1 MAKTWIYA
9 ASAAAIGGA
18 LIGGWLL
25 DPAPP
30 EAPPQAR
37 QSPAAQA
44 VAAPA
49 AALAATATAT
59 ATAADATRML
69 APAPVAAPAPR
80 ERVTLW
86 QGELR
91 SREGAQGIPEYLAQ
105 VEPALLDTLALGQV
119 LEMNLPGRERPLQ
132 ARLASTHNSAGLP
145 VWRGGLVDGDE
156 AESLT
161 VVRGSLE
168 THINV
173 ATLDGSYS
181 IIVDNRSGKTRVI
194 DENDIAAR
202 SDPHGD
208 HVDAP
213 LAELPPMPPPAQ
225 G

>member
-18 LIGGWLL
+18 LVGGWLL

-30 EAPPQAR
+30 EAPSQAR
-37 QSPAAQA
+37 QAPA
-44 VAAPA
+44 VAPA
-49 AALAATATAT
+49 APPSAASATLPLANSGS
-59 ATAADATRML
+59 L
-69 APAPVAAPAPR
+69 APAPVATPTAPQ
-80 ERVTLW
+80 RVTLW
-86 QGELR
+86 SGQLR
-91 SREGAQGIPEYLAQ
+91 SRDNAQGIPEYQTQ
-105 VEPALLDTLALGQV
+105 VEPEQLDALALGQV
-119 LEMNLPGRERPLQ
+119 LEMSLPGRERPLQ
-132 ARLASTHNSAGLP
+132 ARLVSTHNSAGLP

-194 DENDIAAR
+194 DENDLAAR

-213 LAELPPMPPPAQ
+213 FAELPPMPPPAQ

>member
-1 MAKTWIYA
+1 GGGGGG
-9 ASAAAIGGA
+9 GGA
-18 LIGGWLL
+18 PPRG
-25 DPAPP
+25 APP
-30 EAPPQAR
+30 PPPPPPPPAAPPPPGGRGAR
-37 QSPAAQA
+37 G
-44 VAAPA
+44 
-49 AALAATATAT
+49 
-59 ATAADATRML
+59 ADATRML
-69 APAPVAAPAPR
+69 APTPVTTPAPR

-119 LEMNLPGRERPLQ
+119 LEMSLPGRERPLQ

>member
-59 ATAADATRML
+59 ATAEDATRML

-119 LEMNLPGRERPLQ
+119 LEMSLPGRERPLQ

-145 VWRGGLVDGDE
+145 VWRGGLVDSDE

>member
-1 MAKTWIYA
+1 
-9 ASAAAIGGA
+9 
-18 LIGGWLL
+18 
-25 DPAPP
+25 
-30 EAPPQAR
+30 
-37 QSPAAQA
+37 
-44 VAAPA
+44 
-49 AALAATATAT
+49 
-59 ATAADATRML
+59 ML

-86 QGELR
+86 QGELS

-105 VEPALLDTLALGQV
+105 VEPTLLDTLALGQV
-119 LEMNLPGRERPLQ
+119 LEMSLPGRERPLQ
-132 ARLASTHNSAGLP
+132 ARLARTHNSAGLP
-145 VWRGGLVDGDE
+145 VWRGGLVGGDE

>member
-1 MAKTWIYA
+1 
-9 ASAAAIGGA
+9 
-18 LIGGWLL
+18 
-25 DPAPP
+25 
-30 EAPPQAR
+30 
-37 QSPAAQA
+37 
-44 VAAPA
+44 
-49 AALAATATAT
+49 
-59 ATAADATRML
+59 ML

-91 SREGAQGIPEYLAQ
+91 SREAPRAF
-105 VEPALLDTLALGQV
+105 PNTWRRSNPPCSTRWRSARV
-119 LEMNLPGRERPLQ
+119 LEMSLPGRERPAGTPRQ
-132 ARLASTHNSAGLP
+132 HPSAGLP

-168 THINV
+168 THQCRHPRRQL
-173 ATLDGSYS
+173 LDHRRQPQRQ
-181 IIVDNRSGKTRVI
+181 DRVI

-225 G
+225 AEPTFPACFPAVPSGRHGFYCPNTGNP

>member
-30 EAPPQAR
+30 EASPQAR

-44 VAAPA
+44 AAAPT
-49 AALAATATAT
+49 AALAAP
-59 ATAADATRML
+59 AADATRML
-69 APAPVAAPAPR
+69 APTPVTTPAPR

-119 LEMNLPGRERPLQ
+119 LEMSLPGRERPLQ
-132 ARLASTHNSAGLP
+132 ARLASTHNSAG
-145 VWRGGLVDGDE
+145 
-156 AESLT
+156 
-161 VVRGSLE
+161 
-168 THINV
+168 
-173 ATLDGSYS
+173 
-181 IIVDNRSGKTRVI
+181 
-194 DENDIAAR
+194 
-202 SDPHGD
+202 
-208 HVDAP
+208 
-213 LAELPPMPPPAQ
+213 
-225 G
+225 

>member
-1 MAKTWIYA
+1 
-9 ASAAAIGGA
+9 
-18 LIGGWLL
+18 
-25 DPAPP
+25 
-30 EAPPQAR
+30 
-37 QSPAAQA
+37 
-44 VAAPA
+44 
-49 AALAATATAT
+49 
-59 ATAADATRML
+59 
-69 APAPVAAPAPR
+69 
-80 ERVTLW
+80 
-86 QGELR
+86 
-91 SREGAQGIPEYLAQ
+91 
-105 VEPALLDTLALGQV
+105 ALLDTLALGQV
-119 LEMNLPGRERPLQ
+119 LEMSLPGRERPLQ

>member
-30 EAPPQAR
+30 EASPQAR
-37 QSPAAQA
+37 QSPCRPGSRRPDSGARGAGGGRYPHA
-44 VAAPA
+44 RP
-49 AALAATATAT
+49 
-59 ATAADATRML
+59 D
-69 APAPVAAPAPR
+69 PVTTPAPR

-119 LEMNLPGRERPLQ
+119 LEMSLPGRERPLQ

>member
-9 ASAAAIGGA
+9 ASAAAIGSA

-30 EAPPQAR
+30 EAPPPAR
-37 QSPAAQA
+37 QSPAAPA
-44 VAAPA
+44 GAAPA
-49 AALAATATAT
+49 AALAATAT

-119 LEMNLPGRERPLQ
+119 LEMSLPGRERPLQ

>member
-30 EAPPQAR
+30 EASPQAR
-37 QSPAAQA
+37 QSPAAPA
-44 VAAPA
+44 APPPPPPRAGRGGGAARRRGPPPRPAPA
-49 AALAATATAT
+49 ARA
-59 ATAADATRML
+59 
-69 APAPVAAPAPR
+69 
-80 ERVTLW
+80 RVTLW

-119 LEMNLPGRERPLQ
+119 LEMSLPGRERPLQ

>member
-1 MAKTWIYA
+1 VGASMRA
-9 ASAAAIGGA
+9 ASAAA
-18 LIGGWLL
+18 
-25 DPAPP
+25 PT
-30 EAPPQAR
+30 
-37 QSPAAQA
+37 
-44 VAAPA
+44 
-49 AALAATATAT
+49 AALAAP
-59 ATAADATRML
+59 AADATRML
-69 APAPVAAPAPR
+69 APTPVTTPAPR

-119 LEMNLPGRERPLQ
+119 LEMSLPGRERPLQ

>member
-1 MAKTWIYA
+1 ST
-9 ASAAAIGGA
+9 SR
-18 LIGGWLL
+18 
-25 DPAPP
+25 
-30 EAPPQAR
+30 R
-37 QSPAAQA
+37 QRQMCIRDRS
-44 VAAPA
+44 
-49 AALAATATAT
+49 T
-59 ATAADATRML
+59 ADATHML

-86 QGELR
+86 QGELS

-119 LEMNLPGRERPLQ
+119 LEMSLPGRERPLQ

>member
-30 EAPPQAR
+30 ETPPQAR

-44 VAAPA
+44 
-49 AALAATATAT
+49 AALAAST
-59 ATAADATRML
+59 ADATHML

-86 QGELR
+86 QGELS

-119 LEMNLPGRERPLQ
+119 LEMSLPGRERPLQ

>member
-59 ATAADATRML
+59 AEDATRML

-119 LEMNLPGRERPLQ
+119 LEMSLPGRERPLQ

-173 ATLDGSYS
+173 AALDGSYS

>member
-1 MAKTWIYA
+1 SGRY
-9 ASAAAIGGA
+9 
-18 LIGGWLL
+18 
-25 DPAPP
+25 PH
-30 EAPPQAR
+30 AR
-37 QSPAAQA
+37 
-44 VAAPA
+44 
-49 AALAATATAT
+49 
-59 ATAADATRML
+59 
-69 APAPVAAPAPR
+69 PAPVTTPAPR

-119 LEMNLPGRERPLQ
+119 LEMSLPGRERPLQ

>member
-30 EAPPQAR
+30 ETPPQAR

-44 VAAPA
+44 VTAQAVTAPA
-49 AALAATATAT
+49 AALAAST
-59 ATAADATRML
+59 ADATHML
-69 APAPVAAPAPR
+69 APAPVVAPAPR

-86 QGELR
+86 QGELS

-119 LEMNLPGRERPLQ
+119 LEMSLPGRERPLQ

>member
-1 MAKTWIYA
+1 M
-9 ASAAAIGGA
+9 
-18 LIGGWLL
+18 
-25 DPAPP
+25 
-30 EAPPQAR
+30 
-37 QSPAAQA
+37 
-44 VAAPA
+44 
-49 AALAATATAT
+49 
-59 ATAADATRML
+59 
-69 APAPVAAPAPR
+69 APR
-80 ERVTLW
+80 GHRWENTLGRW
-86 QGELR
+86 
-91 SREGAQGIPEYLAQ
+91 AQPW
-105 VEPALLDTLALGQV
+105 
-119 LEMNLPGRERPLQ
+119 
-132 ARLASTHNSAGLP
+132 AG
-145 VWRGGLVDGDE
+145 GGLVDGDE

>member
-49 AALAATATAT
+49 AALAAPT
-59 ATAADATRML
+59 ADATHML

-119 LEMNLPGRERPLQ
+119 LEMSLPGRERPLR

>member
-30 EAPPQAR
+30 ETPPQAA
-37 QSPAAQA
+37 SPRRSGSHR
-44 VAAPA
+44 PA
-49 AALAATATAT
+49 AALAAST
-59 ATAADATRML
+59 ADATHML

-119 LEMNLPGRERPLQ
+119 LEMSLPGRERPLQ